1 MRINTNVSSL
11 NALSNL
17 NKVQDSVS
25 SSMEKL
31 SSGFRI
37 NKAGDD
43 AAGLGISNQMNADIK
58 AMEQTSRNAEQAGSV
73 LQIMDGATSNLQ
85 SILERMKE
93 LAAQSAS
100 DTVDGPARTKIDN
113 EFGSLT
119 AELDRIV
126 STTKFQ
132 GASLLDGTY
141 GGKTT
146 AVGAINST
154 AAGSLT
160 GAAHVASV
168 AVTSASR
175 LEGIVGDITASVV
188 TSSGNTMSAVSSN
201 AATLAVTDQAT
212 VNALTAGTLT
222 ISSVAKQTDLA
233 TGASG
238 GVVDGTVITAI
249 AVGSGGSDAANAAA
263 LAAGTYHVGVSTPAS
278 GGTVSLALYDASNNV
293 VAGSATAFADNA
305 TSITFAG
312 TGVKLTIAGST
323 SAATL
328 GTTVA
333 NSNSF
338 TVKQEYNVNITGGS
352 PAHTQAVQVF
362 TDDGTAQTGS
372 FIDYGISLNVASGG
386 YTTLNA
392 KTITLAAQ
400 KAVKLSGVDA
410 NGAAVT
416 QQVDFA
422 ATPAGQTLTFSSF
435 GTSIT
440 LAAGATVANITSE
453 LANVNT
459 QKLVH
464 ANGKTAQ
471 FLVSSSQSYTGND
484 LISLSG
490 VDLRGSTL
498 GVNRAAVDLT
508 TGAGAQ
514 AALSTIDAAI
524 AKVGD
529 AIGSIGASENRIMYA
544 NQNVKTAIQN
554 FTAAASAIKDVDMA
568 AEMTN
573 FSKNQILSQA
583 GTAML
588 AQANQL
594 GASVLKLLQ

>member
-17 NKVQDSVS
+17 NRVQDSVS

-73 LQIMDGATSNLQ
+73 LQIMDGATANLQ

-100 DTVDGPARTKIDN
+100 DTVDSSARTKIDN

-188 TSSGNTMSAVSSN
+188 TSSGNSMSAVSGN

-222 ISSVAKQTDLA
+222 ITSAAKQTDLA

-249 AVGSGGSDAANAAA
+249 AVGSGGSDAADAAA

-323 SAATL
+323 SAASL
-328 GTTVA
+328 ATTVA

-386 YTTLNA
+386 YTALNA

-498 GVNRAAVDLT
+498 GVNRSAVDLT

-554 FTAAASAIKDVDMA
+554 FTAAQSAIKDVDMA